1 MKMVITIEVIG
12 GLGIAILG
20 LVISI
25 LSLFVSRSVLCD
37 DIQEKTGKRYRI
49 KLKRSKGILK
59 SFLLLD
65 YVRFIKRWHY
75 IFFVADIISCLVCV
89 LVLVIIYFFGV
100 NQTLKTIM
108 AVSVFIM
115 LFFKVVPLSIPWGK
129 YRN

>member
-89 LVLVIIYFFGV
+89 LVFVIIYFFGV